1 MTKYFWDK
9 FAAPLTSGVRHM
21 DTRRCHIGD
30 GEFIPEGRVYVVG
43 EEGRA
48 PNPIQET
55 KGGQRAARLFV
66 GLSVGQRPRW
76 DVDDVIK
83 IVRQVR
89 TRQTGDPG
97 ASFIVQ
103 KGIFKG
109 RGDKVVEEDS
119 VQVVILDFGKS
130 ADKFKKDM
138 GALAMVLVKKL
149 KQEVVYVEMQRN
161 GIRTSTL
168 EATP

>member
-1 MTKYFWDK
+1 MTKYFWDQ
-9 FAAPLTSGVRHM
+9 FRPNPGVRHV

-30 GEFIPEGRVYVVG
+30 GEFVPEGPAHMVG
-43 EEGRA
+43 GSGARA

-66 GLSVGQRPRW
+66 GLSVGQRARW
-76 DVDDVIK
+76 KVDDVVK
-83 IVRQVR
+83 IVRRVR
-89 TRQTGDPG
+89 ERQTGDPG

-119 VQVVILDFGKS
+119 VQVVILDFGPS

-138 GALAMVLVKKL
+138 GSLAMELVRKL

>member
-1 MTKYFWDK
+1 MTDFWNQYR
-9 FAAPLTSGVRHM
+9 LTPGVRHM
-21 DTRRCHIGD
+21 DMRRCHIGD
-30 GEFIPEGRVYVVG
+30 GEFIPEGPTYMIG
-43 EEGRA
+43 GSGARA

-55 KGGQRAARLFV
+55 KGGQRVARLFV
-66 GLSVGQRPRW
+66 GLSVGQKPRW

-83 IVRQVR
+83 IVRRVR
-89 TRQTGDPG
+89 TKQTGDPG
-97 ASFIVQ
+97 ASFIIQ

-109 RGDKVVEEDS
+109 KGDKVVEEDS
-119 VQVVILDFGKS
+119 VQVVIMDFGKS

-138 GALAMVLVKKL
+138 GALAMELVKKL